1 MQARFEKIVLQNIFK
16 TDFKALTDNNII
28 DFEHKNMAIIYG
40 PNGTGKT
47 SLAMVLGKEKDTEFT
62 IDIDGV
68 KYTENDDTIFHII
81 NDQNGRNIIQGSTE
95 DFILGDNI
103 RREYE
108 LKGIIES
115 KFKDLLEN
123 TLAGKLKQEFG
134 ISTKTS
140 PFDDIITN
148 KLLKEYISDIANN
161 RSKGKKIDRN
171 IFIDNIGKL
180 VDIQIDDYNSDKLVF
195 VILDYKN
202 QESIIRK
209 LKGINISAIK
219 REPNLRKINEN
230 TVAIGIL
237 EKYNYLDD
245 CIICESR
252 INREELIEK
261 KRQQISKIFSSLNET
276 SKKIVDELVKMVP
289 QDDPFNIEDILLD
302 SVLTG
307 NTDRINDLL
316 TEIESFY
323 VIYNSKLNNLFR
335 QSLIDC
341 DVIEPFKEY
350 SAISLEKPEFESE
363 DIVFIEQFVNDC
375 IGRKIELKRDENKNL
390 HLLLNDKEFLNQ
402 NRNTLFLSNGEQ
414 NFLSLAFELLKAKK
428 TKYDF
433 IVLDDP
439 ISSFDSIYK
448 NKIAYSI
455 VKILSNKKVFVLTHN
470 TDLIKLIEH
479 QMNDCYEMYYLNNTE
494 GESNGF
500 IHINKEER
508 KILIY
513 IHEFI
518 NLLRANIKAE
528 IIDEKLFLIALI
540 PFMRGYC
547 QIVNNKTKKE
557 ELTKIMHGYNT
568 ESFDLTK
575 IYNELFSCSF
585 ITNPYFVS
593 AVDIMSLSI
602 NGSKAIRD
610 DKYPLLSKTLNH
622 TLTYLYLRLLV
633 EKKLVNKYSVNTGK
647 YDMLSGIINQSFKG
661 TDLGSIKNR
670 VFFLS
675 KKTLLNE
682 FNHFEIDMNIFQ
694 PAIDITNT
702 ALKKE
707 KDDIMNK
714 LAEL

>member
-1 MQARFEKIVLQNIFK
+1 MQVKFEKIVRQNIFK

-47 SLAMVLGKEKDTEFT
+47 SLAMVLGKENDTEFT
-62 IDIDGV
+62 LDIEGV

-115 KFKDLLEN
+115 KFKDLFETN
-123 TLAGKLKQEFG
+123 LAVKLKQEFG

-140 PFDDIITN
+140 PFDDIIDN
-148 KLLKEYISDIANN
+148 QLLKEYISDIANN

-171 IFIDNIGKL
+171 SYIDNIGKL
-180 VDIQIDDYNSDKLVF
+180 VNIQIDDYDSNKLVF
-195 VILDYKN
+195 IISDYKN

-209 LKGINISAIK
+209 LKGIDISSIK
-219 REPNLRKINEN
+219 KEPNLRKINEN
-230 TVAIGIL
+230 NDAIGIL
-237 EKYNYLDD
+237 EKYHYLDD
-245 CIICESR
+245 CIICESKIDR
-252 INREELIEK
+252 VELIEK
-261 KRQQISKIFSSLNET
+261 KRQQIRKIFSSLNET

-307 NTDRINDLL
+307 STDRINGLL
-316 TEIESFY
+316 LEIESFY
-323 VIYNSKLNNLFR
+323 LIFNSKLNNLFK

-341 DVIEPFKEY
+341 EVIESFKEY

-363 DIVFIEQFVNDC
+363 DIIFIEQFVNDC

-455 VKILSNKKVFVLTHN
+455 VKILNNKKVFVLTHN

-479 QMNDCYEMYYLNNTE
+479 QVNDCYEMYYLNNTE

-518 NLLRANIKAE
+518 NLLRANIKDE
-528 IIDEKLFLIALI
+528 IIDEKLFLISLT

-547 QIVNNKTKKE
+547 QIINNKTKKE

-633 EKKLVNKYSVNTGK
+633 EKKLVDKYSVNTGK
-647 YDMLSGIINQSFKG
+647 YDLLSGIINQSFKG

-707 KDDIMNK
+707 RDDIINK